1 MGFDLYGVC
10 PTINKDYPKKYYN
23 LLKKY
28 GNGDSLD
35 WNKATK
41 KVRKEYFDFQ
51 NKYQEDNQGTYFRN
65 NVWWWRPLW
74 QFVCEQCQE
83 FLTVADMNGGNS
95 NDGYKIT
102 KTKSIKIAKRLSK
115 VLAGTFVDEVDREH
129 SLRAAKAKVDNEQ
142 LKEQMDAIHKEV
154 NKNHVGNSIVPAN
167 YPKPYYKKWK
177 KLQDAHNW
185 DGDYPF
191 DKENIEN
198 FAKFCRD
205 SGGFEIC

>member
-1 MGFDLYGVC
+1 MGFDLYGIC
-10 PTINKDYPKKYYN
+10 PEINKDYSPRYYQI
-23 LLKKY
+23 LKKY
-28 GNGDSLD
+28 GNGDMLD
-35 WNKATK
+35 YNNAPEKI
-41 KVRKEYFDFQ
+41 RREYFDLQ
-51 NKYQEDNQGTYFRN
+51 DKYQQDNQGTYFRN

-74 QFVCEQCQE
+74 QFVCEQCQD

-95 NDGYKIT
+95 NDGYRIT
-102 KTKSIKIAKRLSK
+102 KTKSIKIAKKLSK
-115 VLAGTFVDEVDREH
+115 VLAGTFV
-129 SLRAAKAKVDNEQ
+129 NQQ
-142 LKEQMDAIHKEV
+142 LQEQMDAIHKEV
-154 NKNHVGNSIVPAN
+154 NKNRVGNSIVPAN

>member
-51 NKYQEDNQGTYFRN
+51 NKYQEDNQGSYFRN

-129 SLRAAKAKVDNEQ
+129 
-142 LKEQMDAIHKEV
+142 
-154 NKNHVGNSIVPAN
+154 VGNSIVPAN

-185 DGDYPF
+185 DDDYPF
-191 DKENIEN
+191 DRENVEN
-198 FAKFCRD
+198 FAKFCKD